1 MLKGPV
7 KWHVQ
12 LNMPY
17 KGVGIVGPQYGS
29 VTHHY
34 WTDRNVII
42 QKVNIIERPA
52 NNQVAIWMS
61 IIKTAQNLI
70 KKGEEITDRILNMI
84 EMVVGVY
91 DLCFSCAI
99 HCLPEYMPVIINL
112 RNKDGNLTRTIKR
125 D

>member
-1 MLKGPV
+1 L
-7 KWHVQ
+7 HVQ
-12 LNMPY
+12 LAMPHE
-17 KGVGIVGPQYGS
+17 GVNIVGVQYGTL
-29 VTHHY
+29 THHY

-61 IIKTAQNLI
+61 IIKAAQNLI

-91 DLCFSCAI
+91 DPCFSCAI
-99 HCLPEYMPVIINL
+99 QCLPVPSSAFQCIC
-112 RNKDGNLTRTIKR
+112 R
-125 D
+125 